1 MLKSLALTN
10 VGPANAINLKLGS
23 RLNLITGDNGLGKS
37 FLLDV
42 SWWALTRRWPQEVNR
57 NLTSGYIAK
66 PANKES
72 AATIEFSLDSKTKSL
87 SYVSQYSARDEAWL
101 GKSGRPWNPG
111 LVIYA
116 HADGGF
122 SVWDPARNYW
132 MTRGNVDVQERIPA
146 YVFTSQQVWDG
157 LDVPVSGKA
166 TRICNGLIADWAGW
180 IKEKGS
186 NAKRMQQ
193 LLRDL
198 APSDQPGDQL
208 KVSPVLGR
216 ISLNDSRDIPML
228 RTAYGVDVP
237 IVSASSGV
245 KRIVALAYILMWS
258 WNEHRLATEE
268 FGEERTGQVTLLID
282 EIEAHLH
289 PKWQRSILS
298 SVLDMAKIMHKQ
310 ASVQLIAATHSPL
323 ILASAEP
330 LFNAETDAW
339 FDLDLVADQ
348 SGSMSVEFTQRE
360 FVRRGDISHW
370 LTSNAFDFKEARSLE
385 AEQAIGAA
393 TVLIKKK
400 SSDKKEIQ
408 RVSKLLEASLG
419 EIDRFWL
426 RWEDYRQHIGAR

>member
-10 VGPANAINLKLGS
+10 VGPAGSIKLNLGD

-42 SWWALTRRWPQEVNR
+42 TWWALTRRWPHEVNR
-57 NLTSGYIAK
+57 NLTSGYMAK
-66 PANKES
+66 PTNKEK
-72 AATIEFSLDSKTKSL
+72 AATIAFSLQSKTKTVTYS
-87 SYVSQYSARDEAWL
+87 SQYSARDEAWL

-132 MTRGNVDVQERIPA
+132 IKRGNVDVQDRIPA
-146 YVFTSQQVWDG
+146 YVFTAQEVWDG
-157 LDVPVSGKA
+157 LDI
-166 TRICNGLIADWAGW
+166 RINNKDSRVCNGLISDWAGW
-180 IKEKGS
+180 IKEKGVD
-186 NAKRMQQ
+186 ARRMAS
-193 LLRDL
+193 LLKNL
-198 APSDQPGDQL
+198 APSTAPGDQL
-208 KVSPVLGR
+208 KVSPTLGR
-216 ISLNDSRDIPML
+216 LSINDSRDIPML

-245 KRIVALAYILMWS
+245 KRIVALAYMLMWS
-258 WNEHRLATEE
+258 WNEHRIAVEE
-268 FGEERTGQVTLLID
+268 LGESRTNQVTLLVD

-289 PKWQRSILS
+289 PKWQRSILKS
-298 SVLDMAKIMHKQ
+298 ILEMAKVMHAQ
-310 ASVQLIAATHSPL
+310 ASVQLIAATHSPM

-330 LFNAETDAW
+330 LFNSTTDAW
-339 FDLDLVADQ
+339 FDLDLVTHKND
-348 SGSMSVEFTQRE
+348 SMSVELTQRD

-385 AEQAIGAA
+385 AENAITEA
-393 TVLIKKK
+393 TKLIRTK
-400 SSDKKEIQ
+400 SKSKGEIQ
-408 RVSKLLEASLG
+408 RVNKLLKESLG

-426 RWEDYRQHIGAR
+426 RWEQYIEGTGN